1 MIQGLVAGTLAALNS
16 VVAPFGGKHDDVANT
31 FRFALQNPPAAATVC
46 MTRGQDPN
54 IKVKLEPAGEFSVRV
69 KMESRLCNDKQKISL
84 QKTNFVLPMD
94 VFDNAFLAT
103 LVEERPYILQDV
115 VDPSH
120 PQSRSRLKVT
130 RLKDSLFSKLA
141 TDKLAPGANAHAT
154 TAVAMQAFMIEWVP
168 ISATAAPQHP
178 PLTIWLKANGS
189 SENSPAQSNEKR
201 LASRTDRQIKD
212 LAGDHQSPRRP
223 SSLTDASP
231 SHRLNASNVS
241 LLTFPWERFAY
252 SLKNEELVGQLS
264 GAEIRPNKR

>member
-1 MIQGLVAGTLAALNS
+1 MIQGLIAGTLAALNS

-46 MTRGQDPN
+46 MTRGQDPSV
-54 IKVKLEPAGEFSVRV
+54 KVKLEPAGEFSVRV
-69 KMESRLCNDKQKISL
+69 KMESRLCNDKQKLSL

-154 TAVAMQAFMIEWVP
+154 VSVSMQAFMIEWVP
-168 ISATAAPQHP
+168 ISAAALPEHP
-178 PLTIWLKANGS
+178 PLTVWMKASGS
-189 SENSPAQSNEKR
+189 SENATGNTNDKR
-201 LASRTDRQIKD
+201 LASRADRQ
-212 LAGDHQSPRRP
+212 AGDHQSPRQP

-231 SHRLNASNVS
+231 SHSMNASNAP

-252 SLKNEELVGQLS
+252 TMKNNELIGQLS
-264 GAEIRPNKR
+264 GAEVRPKKR